1 MIFVTVGTHE
11 QPFDRLVKCIDRL
24 AEEKIVG
31 DGFVIQTGFSRYIPK
46 FCEYS
51 RFFPYSDMT
60 KFMEN
65 ARIVVTHGG
74 PSSFMEVLE
83 RRKIPIVVPRCK
95 KFGEHINDHQA
106 DFVRNYSAR
115 YKNII
120 PAESDREIRQS
131 ILHYD
136 DIIKNMPK
144 LFISNN
150 EKFTQGV
157 ERLAMELVK

>member
-74 PSSFMEVLE
+74 PS
-83 RRKIPIVVPRCK
+83 
-95 KFGEHINDHQA
+95 QA
-106 DFVRNYSAR
+106 DFVRNFSLK

-120 PAESDREIRQS
+120 SAESDEEIKAS

-136 DIIKNMPK
+136 DIIKDMPNV
-144 LFISNN
+144 FVSNN
-150 EKFTQGV
+150 EEFTRNI
-157 ERLAMELVK
+157 ERLAMELLK

>member
-1 MIFVTVGTHE
+1 MEVYFNGEFMIFVTVGTHE
-11 QPFDRLVKCIDRL
+11 QPFDRLIKCIDRI
-24 AEEKIVG
+24 AEEKIVS
-31 DGFVIQTGFSRYIPK
+31 DMIVVQRGFSCYIPR
-46 FCEYS
+46 FCD
-51 RFFPYSDMT
+51 YSDFFSYRDMIRNV
-60 KFMEN
+60 EN
-65 ARIVVTHGG
+65 ARIVITHGG
-74 PSSFMEVLE
+74 PSSFMEALE
-83 RRKIPIVVPRCK
+83 RNKIPI
-95 KFGEHINDHQA
+95 DHQA

-150 EKFTQGV
+150 EKFTQGI

>member
-74 PSSFMEVLE
+74 PSSFISVLE
-83 RRKIPIVVPRCK
+83 RNKVPIVVPRRK

-106 DFVRNYSAR
+106 DFVRNFSLK

-120 PAESDREIRQS
+120 SAESDEEIKAS

-136 DIIKNMPK
+136 DIIKDMPNV
-144 LFISNN
+144 FVSNN
-150 EKFTQGV
+150 EEFTRNI
-157 ERLAMELVK
+157 ERLAMELLK